1 MCDSQ
6 NEKARGCCNLSHRV
20 RIFHQTVSRLPV
32 ANHIF
37 LGLWMDHI
45 CQECHSLRSA
55 PERRHTAHL
64 GLCSWGTRE
73 TKWPGWGRCIRCMAN
88 LEQCIHQATSRLN
101 CSDLGRA
108 QTHSPSR
115 SVPLQST
122 QEHEQ
127 LRPEKCMNCRA
138 HVEQC
143 HCRAPWSLSSVDLG
157 STRCLGLWPTQC
169 GPSTASTSHTCQ
181 WYLFAVCLPLH
192 STIEQVRINKGPPSP
207 PHVRE
212 EIRH

>member
-108 QTHSPSR
+108 CRNTHSLWIQDVSLIILPSHE
-115 SVPLQST
+115 LQ
-122 QEHEQ
+122 QEHPDYMEPQ
-127 LRPEKCMNCRA
+127 ARA
-138 HVEQC
+138 GP
-143 HCRAPWSLSSVDLG
+143 ALG
-157 STRCLGLWPTQC
+157 PG
-169 GPSTASTSHTCQ
+169 
-181 WYLFAVCLPLH
+181 
-192 STIEQVRINKGPPSP
+192 
-207 PHVRE
+207 
-212 EIRH
+212 